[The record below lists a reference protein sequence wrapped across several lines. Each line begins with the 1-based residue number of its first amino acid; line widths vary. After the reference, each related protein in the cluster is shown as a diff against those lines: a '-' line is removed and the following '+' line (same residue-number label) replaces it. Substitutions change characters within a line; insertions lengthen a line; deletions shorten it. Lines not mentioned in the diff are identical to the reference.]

1 MKPRKKRR
9 KPGKANPWVLMGILA
24 VLLLLL
30 AFPYILHRIQP
41 IKSLVVSVYD
51 KTVPQKPALQHEGLA

>member
-1 MKPRKKRR
+1 
-9 KPGKANPWVLMGILA
+9 MGILA